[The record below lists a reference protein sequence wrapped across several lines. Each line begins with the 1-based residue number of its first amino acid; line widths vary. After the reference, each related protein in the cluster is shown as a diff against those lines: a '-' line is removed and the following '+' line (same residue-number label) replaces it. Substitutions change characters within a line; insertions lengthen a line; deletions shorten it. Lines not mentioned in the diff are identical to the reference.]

1 MVIMKYL
8 LLASLL
14 FIGVGANAQSLF
26 KPLPKPAND
35 KVSQFARSLSL
46 STTTPLPDSTFKG
59 FRFTGPMVL
68 YALPNST
75 IFTGIG
81 FDFESDV
88 YNSTTQKWSTT
99 WAIAIGGYEGGQIA
113 PSNVSAVTA
122 VGLSV
127 SFLNKLITVGILY
140 NLSNKNFQGAL
151 GPQVNLIN

>member
-1 MVIMKYL
+1 MKYL
-8 LLASLL
+8 LIFTFLVILGN
-14 FIGVGANAQSLF
+14 FANAQSVF
-26 KPLPKPAND
+26 APIPKPPTSHIRANA
-35 KVSQFARSLSL
+35 VNLN
-46 STTTPLPDSTFKG
+46 STMPSPDSTFTG

-81 FDFESDV
+81 ADYEHDV
-88 YNSTTQKWSTT
+88 FNQTTGKWSTT

-122 VGLSV
+122 IGLSV
-127 SFLNKLITVGILY
+127 AFFNKLVTVGILY

-151 GPQVNLIN
+151 GPQVNLNN